1 MDQRLLDQIA
11 DTLNDSA
18 LNYTVFL
25 KLFEMPLDGPL
36 EKHLIIKAL
45 LGPKATLDDIKEIDK
60 ALVWPILNDLLF
72 FRGNEAS
79 GPDALVLKSQHL
91 VALVNEL
98 KSQVSDLIDAAQ
110 TIDLFQLQDGHPAYP
125 VFWDFA
131 FLFLSASNAS
141 ILIGSSSD

>member
-1 MDQRLLDQIA
+1 MDQRLLDQIT
-11 DTLNDSA
+11 DVLNDGA
-18 LNYTVFL
+18 LNYNVFL
-25 KLFEMPLDGPL
+25 RLFEMPLDDLL
-36 EKHLIIKAL
+36 EKQLIIKAL
-45 LGPKATLDDIKEIDK
+45 LGPKATLDDIKKIDK
-60 ALVWPILNDLLF
+60 ALAWPILKDHLF
-72 FRGNEAS
+72 FRGDEAS

-91 VALVNEL
+91 VALVDEL
-98 KSQVSDLIDAAQ
+98 ESQVRDLIDATQ